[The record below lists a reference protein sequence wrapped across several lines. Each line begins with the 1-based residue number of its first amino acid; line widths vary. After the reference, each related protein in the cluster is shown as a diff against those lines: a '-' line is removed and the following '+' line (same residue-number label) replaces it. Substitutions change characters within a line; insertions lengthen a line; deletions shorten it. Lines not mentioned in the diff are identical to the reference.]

1 MLDTNWKCEKE
12 NDEPDASCDNTCDKV
27 EILNNKIYFYGEVNR
42 INNLNLNK
50 NIVALGNKYSNV
62 YNILDIKKEN
72 WPPIN
77 IHINSY
83 GGRVF
88 AGFSSVDYII
98 NSKVPITSIIDGCA
112 ASAATIMSVVA
123 AHRLMHA
130 NSFMLIHQL
139 SSSLWGTYENL
150 KDGQKN
156 NDMLMQK
163 IKQIYIENTKIPKRK
178 LNEILKHDLWWDAKT
193 CLEYGLIDEII

>member
-1 MLDTNWKCEKE
+1 
-12 NDEPDASCDNTCDKV
+12 
-27 EILNNKIYFYGEVNR
+27 
-42 INNLNLNK
+42 
-50 NIVALGNKYSNV
+50 
-62 YNILDIKKEN
+62 
-72 WPPIN
+72 
-77 IHINSY
+77 
-83 GGRVF
+83 
-88 AGFSSVDYII
+88 
-98 NSKVPITSIIDGCA
+98 
-112 ASAATIMSVVA
+112 
-123 AHRLMHA
+123 
-130 NSFMLIHQL
+130 MLIHQL